1 MRELLLALV
10 LLTAGLAGCIGDD
23 AGDLEQAN
31 ATDAAAEA
39 TNASELGTLPDG
51 EPVPLDIEM
60 ADCYE
65 QTGVFPVPAEA
76 VGELPEGFEPV
87 PFDPAG
93 QTATMLV
100 IALDCSLPGDE
111 DHSEVWGMVEVEPP
125 EELAAEDA
133 AFSLIALSAIS
144 STERRAHVY
153 EAWGMG
159 EDEILA
165 GDVTVETLAETPPAR
180 GGHVLGTD
188 DDFTVHLYTATQ
200 GPPTP
205 EEAGQARVFGV
216 ADAEVTGMM
225 DVSWT
230 DSEEGL
236 QGEALLDIED
246 GGMDLPRPEGAGIA
260 VHWWGGFDFTY
271 EHVDLDET
279 A

>member
-1 MRELLLALV
+1 MRAALVAVVLLA
-10 LLTAGLAGCIGDD
+10 AGLAGCIGGDD
-23 AGDLEQAN
+23 AALEGAN
-31 ATDAAAEA
+31 TTDATDAANE
-39 TNASELGTLPDG
+39 TDLGTLPDG
-51 EPVPLDIEM
+51 EPVPLDLEM

-111 DHSEVWGMVEVEPP
+111 AHSEVWGMVEVEPP

-133 AFSLIALSAIS
+133 AFSLIALGAIS

-159 EDEILA
+159 EDGILA

-188 DDFTVHLYTATQ
+188 DDFTVHMYTTVEGEPA
-200 GPPTP
+200 P
-205 EEAGQARVFGV
+205 ESAGKARAFGV
-216 ADAEVTGMM
+216 DGGEVTGAM
-225 DVSWT
+225 DVAWT
-230 DSEEGL
+230 DSQGGY
-236 QGEALLDIED
+236 QTGEAALAFE
-246 GGMDLPRPEGAGIA
+246 GGAPIPEPGGAGVA
-260 VHWWGGFDFTY
+260 FHFWGEDYDVAFQY
-271 EHVDLDET
+271 VDLG